1 MPPKIFAGGGG
12 GGGGGWAPGKPKPIM
27 PSTPLK
33 SVAGIREIRLKL
45 YDAGIS
51 PGELQSVILPN
62 LAKAKYSP
70 SCSTSWPWKPCARVT
85 SRRAIWL
92 WHAAQASWT
101 P

>member
-1 MPPKIFAGGGG
+1 MLEVWGLGLGVWGAGTCMPPNIDAGGGG
-12 GGGGGWAPGKPKPIM
+12 GAAGAWANGSPKPIM

-33 SVAGIREIRLKL
+33 SVADIREIRLKL

-70 SCSTSWPWKPCARVT
+70 NCSTS
-85 SRRAIWL
+85 
-92 WHAAQASWT
+92 
-101 P
+101 